1 MKNELRKDVEMM
13 YYACEEHIELA
24 LDIVVDEQELAPTID
39 KITDKE
45 MLSTKCS
52 FCENGAL
59 YSIKA

>member
-1 MKNELRKDVEMM
+1 MM

-52 FCENGAL
+52 FCENGAF